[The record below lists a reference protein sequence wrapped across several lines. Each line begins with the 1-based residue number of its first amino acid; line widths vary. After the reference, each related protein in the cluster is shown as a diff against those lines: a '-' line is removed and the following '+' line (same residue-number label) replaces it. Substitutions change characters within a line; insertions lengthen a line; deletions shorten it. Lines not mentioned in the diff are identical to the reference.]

1 MQRHLILA
9 VMAAA
14 ALAFSAPL
22 ALADADSDYAEQMP
36 KLIKAM
42 PGAKVPLDQGIK
54 AAESQGKP
62 ISAQYEVDEDHFQL
76 SVFTSKGSDLLEII
90 VDNQTGAVKDVQN
103 ITDPDDIKDAKRQV
117 RVMSKASQSLADA
130 VADAVKSNAGYLAIR
145 VVPKLDNGHAVAS
158 ITLLKGSDT
167 KTVTQ
172 KLD

>member
-1 MQRHLILA
+1 MKRRSLLT
-9 VMAAA
+9 VVAAA
-14 ALAFSAPL
+14 ALAFSSQF
-22 ALADADSDYAEQMP
+22 ALADADADYANQMP
-36 KLIKAM
+36 ALIKAM

-62 ISAQYEVDEDHFQL
+62 ISAQYEFEDGHFQL

-90 VDNQTGAVKDVQN
+90 VNHDTGAVKTVEN
-103 ITDPDDIKDAKRQV
+103 ITDPDDIKDAKRQR
-117 RVMSKASQSLADA
+117 RVMGKANTSLADA
-130 VADAVKSNAGYLAIR
+130 VAAATKANAGYQAIR
-145 VVPKLDNGHAVAS
+145 IVPRLEKGEAGAS